1 MQGKNLLKRS
11 PTLWLSPKC
20 FVHQLPTTTYMYV
33 GGERR
38 GGGHIYFK
46 PLNGLIYLAILR
58 LKAKLWGWCKWL
70 LLGTKG
76 WTHSTHL
83 KQSFGL
89 LKVPP
94 KGLVIIT
101 PQFVHTST
109 PIPHTHIHTRI
120 HTHCLM
126 KPRSYG
132 CGQLKTGMD
141 FFRPLGDG
149 DPNTTV
155 FPPKTTRSSPLPGW
169 FVILFLFVSF

>member
-1 MQGKNLLKRS
+1 MLCP
-11 PTLWLSPKC
+11 PTSYNYLHVC
-20 FVHQLPTTTYMYV
+20 
-33 GGERR
+33 RR
-38 GGGHIYFK
+38 KDGGGVTST
-46 PLNGLIYLAILR
+46 LNLALFTWQF
-58 LKAKLWGWCKWL
+58 WGRKQNYEDGVKWL
-70 LLGTKG
+70 LLRTKG

-83 KQSFGL
+83 RQSFGL

-101 PQFVHTST
+101 PQFVHTCT
-109 PIPHTHIHTRI
+109 PIPTHTYTLGYTH
-120 HTHCLM
+120 HCLM

-155 FPPKTTRSSPLPGW
+155 FPPKTTRSSPSLLGY
-169 FVILFLFVSF
+169 LFGLFF